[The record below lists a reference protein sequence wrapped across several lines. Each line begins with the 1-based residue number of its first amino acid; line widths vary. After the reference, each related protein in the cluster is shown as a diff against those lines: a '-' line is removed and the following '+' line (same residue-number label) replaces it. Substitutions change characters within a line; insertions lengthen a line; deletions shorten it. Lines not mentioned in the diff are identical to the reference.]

1 MGMLPP
7 STAATATKGG
17 PRKKRGKSSV
27 DDDKMDGRAG
37 PKSENVVLQKTI
49 DYIQDLNS
57 AKESLLQRLANAR
70 ARLPPSHPSQT
81 AQSEPI
87 WNREWTGGIGNGG
100 GDDDEGMGSDDES

>member
-1 MGMLPP
+1 
-7 STAATATKGG
+7 
-17 PRKKRGKSSV
+17 
-27 DDDKMDGRAG
+27 
-37 PKSENVVLQKTI
+37 LQKTI